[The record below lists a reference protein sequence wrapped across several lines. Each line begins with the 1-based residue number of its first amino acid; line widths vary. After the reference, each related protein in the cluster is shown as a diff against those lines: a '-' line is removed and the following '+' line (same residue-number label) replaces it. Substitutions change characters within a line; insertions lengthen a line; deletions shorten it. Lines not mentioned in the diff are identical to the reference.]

1 MKVIGAIVAILLL
14 IVIGIFVYVGYNTN
28 AIVKTAIE
36 TLGTQYLG
44 APVSV
49 GKVDISLAD
58 GKGTLSDLEVGNPPG
73 YSGPYALRVGTITV
87 GLDVA
92 NTKSELVVLKQLT
105 IDGTRIAAVA
115 NTPKETNLK
124 ALAANVPASN
134 SPSPL
139 KLIVDKLDVTHT
151 QATVSSPLVTKAF
164 NANVPDVHLKDV
176 GRSTGGAALGTVI
189 EQVLEPIVAAIGQSV
204 AQQGMKELGVDSDQ
218 LKSDAQKK
226 IFDALQGGGHN

>member
-1 MKVIGAIVAILLL
+1 MKVIGVVVAILLV

-58 GKGTLSDLEVGNPPG
+58 GHGTLNELEVGNPPG
-73 YSGPYALRVGTITV
+73 YTGAYALRIGTITV
-87 GLDVA
+87 GFDVA
-92 NTKSELVVLKQLT
+92 NSTSQLIVMKQLT
-105 IDGTRIAAVA
+105 IDGTRVAAVA
-115 NTPKETNLK
+115 NTPKDTNLK
-124 ALAANVPASN
+124 ALSANIPASK

-139 KLIVDKLDVTHT
+139 VAK
-151 QATVSSPLVTKAF
+151 SF

-176 GRSTGGAALGTVI
+176 GRATGGAAVGAVI
-189 EQVLEPIVAAIGQSV
+189 EQVLQPIVAAIAQSV
-204 AQQGMKELGVDSDQ
+204 SQQGMKELGVDSDQ
-218 LKSDAQKK
+218 LKSNAEKK
-226 IFDALQGGGHN
+226 VLDALQGLGHP